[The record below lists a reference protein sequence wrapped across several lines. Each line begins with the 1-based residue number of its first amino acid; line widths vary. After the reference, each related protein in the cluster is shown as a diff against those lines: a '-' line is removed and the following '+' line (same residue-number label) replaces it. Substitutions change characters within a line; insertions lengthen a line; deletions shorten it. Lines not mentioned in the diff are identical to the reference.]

1 MFSKAIPVQEML
13 ALTLHF
19 LASGDSY
26 ANLQY
31 LFKISKQG
39 VTPSLNIKKE
49 YILTKITE
57 YYNIFS
63 KNNVLRFFDI
73 LVCDSNIKRIFRKLH
88 IQLFDLMIKYKHYKS
103 TSLFQLEV
111 LNVSCATV
119 FLHFHFLP
127 SQS

>member
-1 MFSKAIPVQEML
+1 MFSIAIPVQEML

-26 ANLQY
+26 VSLQY

-39 VTPSLNIKKE
+39 VTSSLNIKKE

-57 YYNIFS
+57 YYNNFS
-63 KNNVLRFFDI
+63 KNNVLRLFNI
-73 LVCDSNIKRIFRKLH
+73 LVCDSNVKRIFRKLH
-88 IQLFDLMIKYKHYKS
+88 IQLFDLMIIYKHYKS
-103 TSLFQLEV
+103 TSVFQLEV
-111 LNVSCATV
+111 LKCSCATS